1 MVTKIPGI
9 PLVISIIILIS
20 SSLGQLSP
28 RDITRSTTDLFNQ
41 FADSFTKL
49 TKQKGMTIN
58 ERAKRLQ
65 IFAKN
70 LIAINKFEPPP
81 KDKHGR
87 NLLGSVAASFKKGIN
102 KFAFL
107 SPEEFEARF
116 LIPNNVLF
124 RKTAGQS
131 RREDP
136 AQSFDTFLQQQGF
149 ESNISVRTVKRNQ
162 RRSRISFFGGRFLE
176 ASEGGSSNE
185 ANTMNSAG
193 NLTNMNG
200 RVLQSTKLTGVKD
213 VISWDQHFGPVFDQ
227 KDCNSCY
234 ISGTLD
240 ALEAVHS
247 IKHGGAKVDLS
258 TQEILDCSSE
268 NFECIGGQPSAVLEY
283 VKHYGIAFDVDYRY
297 EAKKIQCR
305 ANLRANQKRSQI
317 RNRELSAVS
326 DGQSGSLRFSGG
338 LGFGRIL
345 QRNRN
350 QFGRFQ
356 YTNFNS
362 NVRLNNYSRP
372 QINFNR
378 SVKENFMEHIDMILG
393 NRYVYIL

>member
-1 MVTKIPGI
+1 MAIKIPRI
-9 PLVISIIILIS
+9 PLIISTIILIS
-20 SSLGQLSP
+20 SSLGQLSH
-28 RDITRSTTDLFNQ
+28 RDITRSTTDLFDQ
-41 FADSFTKL
+41 FSDSFIKL

-58 ERAKRLQ
+58 ERAKRLT

-87 NLLGSVAASFKKGIN
+87 NLLGSVAASFRKGIN

-131 RREDP
+131 RRDDP
-136 AQSFDTFLQQQGF
+136 AQSFDTFLRQQDF
-149 ESNISVRTVKRNQ
+149 APNVSISTVTRNQ
-162 RRSRISFFGGRFLE
+162 TRSRISFFGGRFLE
-176 ASEGGSSNE
+176 ASQGSPSNE
-185 ANTMNSAG
+185 ASKTNSSA
-193 NLTNMNG
+193 NLNPTQA
-200 RVLQSTKLTGVKD
+200 RILQSTKLTGVKD

-240 ALEAVHS
+240 ALEAVHN

-268 NFECIGGQPSAVLEY
+268 NFECTGGQPSAVLEY
-283 VKHYGIAFDVDYRY
+283 VKHYGIAFDTDYRY
-297 EAKKIQCR
+297 EAQKIHCR
-305 ANLRANQKRSQI
+305 ANLTANQKRSQI
-317 RNRELSAVS
+317 RNRELSAVA
-326 DGQSGSLRFSGG
+326 DGQIGSLRFSGG

-350 QFGRFQ
+350 QFGSFQ

-372 QINFNR
+372 QINYNR
-378 SVKENFMEHIDMILG
+378 SVKWNFMGNIDIILSG
-393 NRYVYIL
+393 